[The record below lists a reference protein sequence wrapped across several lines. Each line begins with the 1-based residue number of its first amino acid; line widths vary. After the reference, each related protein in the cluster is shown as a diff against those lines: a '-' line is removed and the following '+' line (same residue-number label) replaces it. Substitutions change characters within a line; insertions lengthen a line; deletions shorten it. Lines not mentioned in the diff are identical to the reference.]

1 MGALP
6 GNVEYARFIGTL
18 GFGPSMALRSSHVS
32 ILLCTHQG
40 ERFLVPQLDS
50 VAAQTHADWRIRVS
64 DDHST
69 DGTLEILERYRREW
83 GDRKISLV
91 RGPGKGFVA
100 NFLSLACDPAIESE
114 YYAFCDQDDIWDPD
128 KLEVAL
134 DWVAGVP
141 PHVPAVYGAR
151 TRLIDEDGKD
161 LGMSPLF
168 PRPMTFANAIV
179 QSVAGGNT
187 MVFNQAARA
196 LLVEAGADLD
206 IQTHDWWLYILAT
219 GCGGVLHYD
228 PVPKVGYR
236 QHPDNMVGSNIG
248 WVPRLRRAYRLL
260 IGRFR
265 DMNDRNF
272 AALKRMHHRMSPEA
286 LALLD
291 QFERARNASLFPR
304 IIGIWKSGVYLQTTI
319 GNLGLIAATM
329 LKKL

>member
-1 MGALP
+1 MALP
-6 GNVEYARFIGTL
+6 S
-18 GFGPSMALRSSHVS
+18 PHVA

-40 ERFLVPQLDS
+40 ERFLARQLES
-50 VAAQTHADWRIRVS
+50 IAAQTHADWRIWVS

-69 DGTLEILERYRREW
+69 DGTLGILERFRQAW
-83 GDRKISLV
+83 GEERISWI

-100 NFLSLACDPAIESE
+100 NFLGLACDPGIESD
-114 YYAFCDQDDIWDPD
+114 YFAFCDQDDLWDPD
-128 KLEVAL
+128 KLEVAMA
-134 DWVAGVP
+134 WVTAQVP
-141 PHVPAVYGAR
+141 HLPAVYGAR
-151 TRLIDEDGKD
+151 TRLIDEQDNE

-168 PRPMTFANAIV
+168 PRPMSFANAIV

-187 MVFNQAARA
+187 MVFNRAARD

-228 PVPKVGYR
+228 PVPKIGYR

-248 WVPRLRRAYRLL
+248 WLPRLRRAYRLL

-265 DMNDRNF
+265 GMNDRNF

-286 LALLD
+286 LLLLE
-291 QFERARNASLFPR
+291 QFDRARNAWFLPR
-304 IIGIWKSGVYLQTTI
+304 IVGIRRSGVYLQTTI
-319 GNLGLIAATM
+319 GNLGLVAAIL
-329 LKKL
+329 LKRL

>member
-1 MGALP
+1 
-6 GNVEYARFIGTL
+6 
-18 GFGPSMALRSSHVS
+18 MALRSPHVA

-40 ERFLVPQLDS
+40 ERFLARQLES
-50 VAAQTHADWRIRVS
+50 VAAQTHADWRIWVS

-69 DGTLEILERYRREW
+69 DGTLGILERFRQAW
-83 GDRKISLV
+83 GEERISWI

-100 NFLSLACDPAIESE
+100 NFLGLACDPGIESD
-114 YYAFCDQDDIWDPD
+114 YFAFCDQDDLWDPD
-128 KLEVAL
+128 KLEVAMA
-134 DWVAGVP
+134 WVTAQAT
-141 PHVPAVYGAR
+141 HLPAVYGAR
-151 TRLIDEDGKD
+151 TRLIDEEGKE

-187 MVFNQAARA
+187 MVFNRAARD

-228 PVPKVGYR
+228 PVPKIGYR

-248 WVPRLRRAYRLL
+248 WLPRIRRAYRLL

-265 DMNDRNF
+265 GMNDRNL
-272 AALKRMHHRMSPEA
+272 AALTRMHHRMSPEA
-286 LALLD
+286 LALVE
-291 QFERARNASLFPR
+291 QFDRARNASLLPR
-304 IIGIWKSGVYLQTTI
+304 IAGIRKSGVYLQTTI
-319 GNLGLIAATM
+319 GNLGLVAAIL
-329 LKKL
+329 LKRL